1 MTTIHTKTVQY
12 ESAAHQMV
20 MDLLTWVVLGINI
33 VCAMVLIWG
42 TVVGV
47 SMFLRTE
54 MRRGTDPLQKW
65 PALRQVVGQYL
76 LFSLELLIAADLIET
91 MVKPT
96 LDQLTILAGVA
107 ALRIITGFALGKELQ
122 HLGDAP
128 MLQTPAANAG
138 KA

>member
-1 MTTIHTKTVQY
+1 MTTLHTHSVQY
-12 ESAAHQMV
+12 ESAAHQAV

-33 VCAMVLIWG
+33 VCAMVLVWG
-42 TVVGV
+42 IIVGV
-47 SMFLRTE
+47 FMFLRSE
-54 MRRGTDPLQKW
+54 LRRGTDPLQKW

-91 MVKPT
+91 MIKPT

-128 MLQTPAANAG
+128 VVRSS
-138 KA
+138 